1 MSALSVVDVHVAFA
15 GTPVL
20 TGHSLDVADGEIVA
34 LLGPSGSGKSTL
46 LRVVA
51 GLVAPDSGRVLLD
64 GTDVTAMPTHRRSVG
79 MVFQDE
85 QLFPHL
91 SVGDNV
97 GFGLKMA
104 GVPAAER
111 SARVTRLLQ
120 LVGLAGFERRAVG
133 ALSGG
138 EAKRAAVARSLAPE
152 PKVLLLDEPLT
163 GLDRE
168 LRDRLV
174 VEVGDVLRQVG
185 TTAVWVTHDPDE
197 AAAAADRVVHLTE
210 LMPRA

>member
-1 MSALSVVDVHVAFA
+1 MIVLDVADVSVAF
-15 GTPVL
+15 GENTVL
-20 TGHSLDVADGEIVA
+20 DEVSLRVADGEIVA

-51 GLVAPDSGRVLLD
+51 GLVPPDT
-64 GTDVTAMPTHRRSVG
+64 GTVRIGDVDVTHVPTHRRAVG

-97 GFGLKMA
+97 GYGLTMQRRR
-104 GVPAAER
+104 GDER
-111 SARVTRLLQ
+111 ARRVSELLEV
-120 LVGLAGFERRAVG
+120 VGLPGFASRDVG
-133 ALSGG
+133 DLSGG
-138 EAKRAAVARSLAPE
+138 EAKRVAVARSLAPQ

-168 LRDRLV
+168 LHDRLMV
-174 VEVGDVLRQVG
+174 DVAGILRQVG
-185 TTAVWVTHDPDE
+185 TTAVWVTHDADE
-197 AAAAADRVVHLTE
+197 AAAVADRTVHLGD
-210 LMPRA
+210 L